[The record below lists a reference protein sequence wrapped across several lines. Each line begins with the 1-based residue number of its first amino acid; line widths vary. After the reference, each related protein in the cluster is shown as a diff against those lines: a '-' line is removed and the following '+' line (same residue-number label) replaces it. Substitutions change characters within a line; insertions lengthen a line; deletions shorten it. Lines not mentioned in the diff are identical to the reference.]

1 MALQIAAVRERVP
14 WCKPRHDR
22 PATCCVRVSTPPD
35 RPDLATYSQLE
46 QISLGVAP
54 SWNSP
59 DITTDNDFPWTL
71 LAQASVVVRNLSATA
86 SAVNALVNV
95 STSAFGIGMPRT
107 PLSAQQISLGPSS
120 QVTLN
125 YPYTPAILAGD
136 ASIGTFVDIQHPYD
150 SRLINNTGA
159 QTLKGVTTTNAGR
172 AIAFSFPVANQ
183 QAGPRTISLA
193 VFTGTLGGTLSMT
206 SHAFVAFEQIS
217 VTLHVT
223 VPAAMHGTG
232 AAPVYNEITVVG
244 TSGGALVDG
253 CTFIV
258 WVDD

>member
-1 MALQIAAVRERVP
+1 MALEVAAVREP
-14 WCKPRHDR
+14 ASWCKPRHGR
-22 PATCCVRVSTPPD
+22 PVTCCARVNTPPD

-46 QISLGVAP
+46 QISLGLAP

-59 DITTDNDFPWTL
+59 DITTNNDFPWTL
-71 LAQASVVVRNLSATA
+71 LAQAVVVVRNLSATA

-107 PLSAQQISLGPSS
+107 LLSGLQVSLGPSQ

-125 YPYTPAILAGD
+125 YPYTAAILAGD
-136 ASIGTFVDIQHPYD
+136 PSIGTFVDIQHPYD
-150 SRLINNTGA
+150 KRLINNKGA
-159 QTLKGVTTTNAGR
+159 QTLKGVTTSKAGR
-172 AIAFSFPVANQ
+172 SIAFTFPVANQ
-183 QAGPRTISLA
+183 QAAPRTIALA
-193 VFTGTLGGTLSMT
+193 IVTSTLAGTLSTT
-206 SHAFVAFEQIS
+206 SHAFVAFEQIT

-223 VPAAMHGTG
+223 VPAAMHGTV

-253 CTFIV
+253 CTHAI